1 MLRFWVA
8 KCILGVQAIGYTKT
22 QEARHMP
29 TEQIIP
35 GSDFAVEY
43 NLRKPTNLPKLTRE
57 QLNALAKEH
66 GLELEDEK

>member
-29 TEQIIP
+29 TE
-35 GSDFAVEY
+35 
-43 NLRKPTNLPKLTRE
+43 NRKPTNLPKLTRE
-57 QLNALAKEH
+57 QLNALAKEF
-66 GLELEDEK
+66 GIELEDEK